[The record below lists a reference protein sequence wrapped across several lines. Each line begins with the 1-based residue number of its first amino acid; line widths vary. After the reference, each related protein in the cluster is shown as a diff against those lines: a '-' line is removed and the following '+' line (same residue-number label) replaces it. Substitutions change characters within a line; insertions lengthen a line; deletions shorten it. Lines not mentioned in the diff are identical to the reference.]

1 MWHWTLQVPSRLFL
15 DNHGIYFSKMQILR
29 VLYYAAGW
37 LVYRRNVAGFATAIC
52 KTQYHQPSGK
62 NMSTLKI
69 LRIPTD
75 PRWAC
80 KVHFLLPVLSL
91 LSGIKVCE
99 VKIVHKKTKCFLF
112 SIVSVPHFLH
122 VEMKFVLN
130 IQWRISRWKR
140 VQSPTL
146 LNICSISQLSE
157 PNQTTEEIIQEIECQ
172 MTRQNPQSTGTMR
185 QNPHFWVNHVED
197 HWNHR
202 AQMYDTSY
210 R

>member
-99 VKIVHKKTKCFLF
+99 AKIVHKKRKCFLF

-122 VEMKFVLN
+122 VEMKFAWISNGELAGGKEFKVLLCL
-130 IQWRISRWKR
+130 ISAAFL
-140 VQSPTL
+140 S
-146 LNICSISQLSE
+146 SQ
-157 PNQTTEEIIQEIECQ
+157 NQTKLQKKSS
-172 MTRQNPQSTGTMR
+172 RK
-185 QNPHFWVNHVED
+185 
-197 HWNHR
+197 
-202 AQMYDTSY
+202 
-210 R
+210 